1 MEGCSKKETSREV
14 SIAFLPCFLKLSDFL
29 AFLKTDD
36 SLLGQRLLTKV
47 DRTFTFNRVDFGSD
61 LLALAIILPIGCFYV
76 DANGMLLLESD
87 SESF

>member
-14 SIAFLPCFLKLSDFL
+14 SIVFHPCFLKLSDFL

-36 SLLGQRLLTKV
+36 SLLGQRFLTKV

-61 LLALAIILPIGCFYV
+61 LLALAIILPIACF
-76 DANGMLLLESD
+76 
-87 SESF
+87 